1 MALSPRLLLPALL
14 LALSSPA
21 VAAPVAAP
29 AIAAPEPAAGGAD
42 LQQQVRKLVE
52 ENADLRHR
60 LDEIDKAVDDL
71 SWQLRLA
78 DVAVVDKWRIAGPP
92 QARPRN
98 PTAPG
103 ARNPVKF
110 FVYSFVPKERKAGER
125 LPLIVLPHGGVHAD
139 FDSLYMTHI
148 VRELVTQGYAVVAPE
163 YRGSTGYGRT
173 FHDQIDYGGRE
184 VDDVRA
190 AKDWAVENLDGVDAG
205 RIGLVGWSHGGLI
218 VLLEAFAHP
227 KDYRCVFAGVPVSDL
242 VARMGYSDDEY
253 RALFSAP
260 GHLGKTV
267 REDIDEYKR
276 RSPVW
281 HVEKLETPLLIHAN
295 TNDEDVNHLEVEHLV
310 QALKAA
316 GKKFEYRLFQ
326 DAPGGH
332 SMDRLD
338 TRLAREARRDLY
350 RFLARHLGPPR
361 PPK

>member
-1 MALSPRLLLPALL
+1 MARSSKLLAALT

-21 VAAPVAAP
+21 LAAPGPAGEAA
-29 AIAAPEPAAGGAD
+29 E

-71 SWQLRLA
+71 AWQLRLA
-78 DVAVVDKWRIAGPP
+78 DVAVVDKWRITGPP
-92 QARPRN
+92 QANPIH

-103 ARNPVKF
+103 ARNPLKF
-110 FVYSFVPKERKAGER
+110 FTYSFVPKDRRPGEK

-139 FDSLYMTHI
+139 LDSLYMAHI
-148 VRELVTQGYAVVAPE
+148 VRELVTQGYAVIAPE

-173 FHDQIDYGGRE
+173 FYEQIDYGGLE
-184 VDDVRA
+184 VDDVHA
-190 AKDWAVENLDGVDAG
+190 AKDWAVENLEGVDGG
-205 RIGLVGWSHGGLI
+205 RVGLVGWSHGGLI
-218 VLLEAFAHP
+218 VLMEAFAHP

-242 VARMGYSDDEY
+242 VARMGYASDEY

-260 GHLGKTV
+260 GHVGKTV
-267 REDIDEYKR
+267 REDIEAYKR

-281 HVEKLETPLLIHAN
+281 HVSKLETPLLVHTN
-295 TNDEDVNHLEVEHLV
+295 TNDEDVNHLEVEHLA
-310 QALKAA
+310 QALKEA
-316 GKKFEYRLFQ
+316 GKKFEYRVFQ

-338 TRLAREARRDLY
+338 TRLARDARRDVY
-350 RFLARHLGPPR
+350 RFLSRHLGAPR
-361 PPK
+361 PAE